1 MSLIKNQV
9 GKSSSVVKKRAGK
22 SALVVKNPIEK
33 SGVGEGASEN
43 RAARERIAAKIRCGA
58 W

>member
-1 MSLIKNQV
+1 MKNRA
-9 GKSSSVVKKRAGK
+9 GKSQSVVKKPVG
-22 SALVVKNPIEK
+22 K

-43 RAARERIAAKIRCGA
+43 RATRECIAAKIRCGA